1 MTSGVVLRRAEKREA
16 LGAGNGRKRAN
27 GARGSPEETRRFP
40 REQTKKKG
48 PEMTLG
54 PWYWWWVRTGVQFP
68 SDERMLTPAVRIGF
82 LRKDAE
88 PCPRKFGFLICP
100 HISAAFDLTV
110 LSRRLH
116 RIGVGRR
123 ISIPYPVIETG
134 LGGQDL
140 EMLKPLRLTQG
151 LLGGTIN
158 PTTDH

>member
-1 MTSGVVLRRAEKREA
+1 MNTGLWSKEKG
-16 LGAGNGRKRAN
+16 LGEYP
-27 GARGSPEETRRFP
+27 SP
-40 REQTKKKG
+40 
-48 PEMTLG
+48 
-54 PWYWWWVRTGVQFP
+54 YVWWWVRTGVQFP
-68 SDERMLTPAVRIGF
+68 SDERMLTPSVRIGF

>member
-1 MTSGVVLRRAEKREA
+1 MRQTPPVQGERA
-16 LGAGNGRKRAN
+16 
-27 GARGSPEETRRFP
+27 
-40 REQTKKKG
+40 KKIPTDKSRDFH
-48 PEMTLG
+48 E
-54 PWYWWWVRTGVQFP
+54 WWWVRTGVQFP
-68 SDERMLTPAVRIGF
+68 SDERMLTPSVRIGF

>member
-1 MTSGVVLRRAEKREA
+1 M
-16 LGAGNGRKRAN
+16 RK
-27 GARGSPEETRRFP
+27 
-40 REQTKKKG
+40 
-48 PEMTLG
+48 
-54 PWYWWWVRTGVQFP
+54 WWWVRTGVQFP
-68 SDERMLTPAVRIGF
+68 SDERMLTPSVRIGF